1 MYHDVSDDVVLLI
14 AIVTCDTFE
23 ITELLNDSQDLWR
36 QSEALSTTRIIELQ
50 IFRFHGKG
58 V

>member
-23 ITELLNDSQDLWR
+23 ITALNDSQDL
-36 QSEALSTTRIIELQ
+36 
-50 IFRFHGKG
+50 
-58 V
+58 

>member
-23 ITELLNDSQDLWR
+23 ITELLNDSQDL
-36 QSEALSTTRIIELQ
+36 
-50 IFRFHGKG
+50 
-58 V
+58 